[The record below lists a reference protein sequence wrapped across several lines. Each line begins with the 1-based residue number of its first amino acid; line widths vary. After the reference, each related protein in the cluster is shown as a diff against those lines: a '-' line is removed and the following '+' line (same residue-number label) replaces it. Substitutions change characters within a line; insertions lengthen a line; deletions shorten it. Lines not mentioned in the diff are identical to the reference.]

1 MDDVTAVTVDSYST
15 LVDVDS
21 QATVLEEEVDGVD
34 AAAADAI
41 SETWRTQYLVYSMLA
56 NDIDAY
62 RPFRDL
68 IDMGLAYALAVHG
81 YEVDD
86 ETRDRIRREVYHER
100 LDVFDDVRPGVER
113 LVDAGY
119 PVFVLS
125 NGDPGMLD
133 HLVEAAEI
141 GDLVGGAI
149 SADEVETYKP
159 NAAIYRHG
167 AARVGAPIDEILHV
181 SGGGMR
187 DVWGAKHAGMK
198 TAWLAR
204 PEKTLP
210 RESLGPAPD
219 AVVESLGEVADRL
232 A

>member
-1 MDDVTAVTVDSYST
+1 
-15 LVDVDS
+15 
-21 QATVLEEEVDGVD
+21 
-34 AAAADAI
+34 
-41 SETWRTQYLVYSMLA
+41 
-56 NDIDAY
+56 
-62 RPFRDL
+62 
-68 IDMGLAYALAVHG
+68 MGLTYALAVHG
-81 YEVDD
+81 HEADA
-86 ETRDRIRREVYHER
+86 ETRDRVRREVYHER

-125 NGDPGMLD
+125 NGDPGMLE
-133 HLVEAAEI
+133 HLVEAAGIEDLI
-141 GDLVGGAI
+141 GGTI

-159 NAAIYRHG
+159 NAEIYRHG
-167 AARVGAPIDEILHV
+167 AARVGAPISEIVHV

-187 DVWGAKHAGMK
+187 DVWGAKHAGMQ

-210 RESLGPAPD
+210 RESLGPDPD

-232 A
+232 V